1 MNNRPPP
8 YNPYMY
14 DNQIPIPNVATA
26 PPMDNPPQNIISYQY
41 PVQNAQNS
49 PNYIYNQPAYPPQI
63 YTPPGTY
70 PQQIYTPS
78 QPAFNYKDNVQRYN
92 REEIERRTRREQ
104 DECCC
109 IGILATLCCCFMTT
123 VEL

>member
-14 DNQIPIPNVATA
+14 NVATA
-26 PPMDNPPQNIISYQY
+26 PPMDNFQQVPITYQQ
-41 PVQNAQNS
+41 PLQ
-49 PNYIYNQPAYPPQI
+49 NYINGQPSYPPPI
-63 YTPPGTY
+63 YTPP
-70 PQQIYTPS
+70 P
-78 QPAFNYKDNVQRYN
+78 FNYQNNAEQYR

-109 IGILATLCCCFMTT
+109 IGILATLCCCFMS
-123 VEL
+123 VEV

>member
-1 MNNRPPP
+1 MIVRPPP
-8 YNPYMY
+8 FNPYMY
-14 DNQIPIPNVATA
+14 DNQMPLPNVATA

-41 PVQNAQNS
+41 PVQNLQNS
-49 PNYIYNQPAYPPQI
+49 PNYIYNQPTYPSQI
-63 YTPPGTY
+63 YTSSPTY
-70 PQQIYTPS
+70 PPPIYSP
-78 QPAFNYKDNVQRYN
+78 PPFNYKDNVERYN